1 MSNTKDL
8 IGEQETLD
16 RLISHN
22 LESFEDNDIKSLRN
36 YCFYNNKAIK
46 SVNLP
51 NCEQKSSKSYV
62 FANCY
67 NLHTASLPS
76 ASYIGNNQFSN
87 CYKLKNINLKDNV
100 IIGESAF
107 YNCFSL
113 NNINI
118 NGGGIGSRCFSNT
131 GIGKLVLL
139 DSFWGNSY
147 IFSDSR
153 ISVLDLIHDTKRDN
167 TSLYQYALQS
177 ACSLVHLIIRRNNTI
192 VIPTSD
198 TFLNNTPIKDGIG
211 WIYVPSDLVDTYK
224 SATNWSTYADQIV
237 SIDEYPKSLQ
247 NETISDSWE
256 EIFQAEDNNTYK
268 TKYNIG
274 DIKYLIVGETYV
286 PMQIIAFDRDIL
298 SSDGTSTAKITWL
311 VKSLPFL
318 FPMNFSDNTH
328 SDWVECECREFLNS
342 TIYEQIPENVRNKIV
357 AVDKTYVYRKQ
368 YPTYQADET
377 SICSDKL
384 WIPSAREIFGGSSFE
399 NSGIDYTDFFTD
411 DSSKIKHSGLLTN
424 LASVWWLRSDGGSTN
439 FRYVNSGGGISYTV
453 PSSSYGIAIG
463 FCT

>member
-22 LESFEDNDIKSLRN
+22 LESLEDNDIKSLRN
-36 YCFYNNKAIK
+36 YCFYNNKTIK

-67 NLHTASLPS
+67 NLHTVSLPS

-87 CYKLKNINLKDNV
+87 CYKLKNINLKDNI

-107 YNCFSL
+107 SNCFSL

-118 NGGGIGSRCFSNT
+118 SGSSINTRCFSYT

-139 DSFWGNSY
+139 DSFLGNSY
-147 IFSDSR
+147 LFSNSR

-167 TSLYQYALQS
+167 SRLYQNALQS
-177 ACSLVHLIIRRNNTI
+177 ACCLVHLIIRRNDTI
-192 VIPTSD
+192 VTPTSG
-198 TFLNNTPIKDGIG
+198 TFLNNTPIKNGIG

-224 SATNWSTYADQIV
+224 SATNWSAYADQIV

-298 SSDGTSTAKITWL
+298 SSNETSTTKITWL
-311 VKSLPFL
+311 VKGLPFW
-318 FPMNFSDNTH
+318 FPMNFDTITTGGWK
-328 SDWVECECREFLNS
+328 DCECRKFLND
-342 TIYEQIPENVRNKIV
+342 TIYEQFPENVRNRILSV
-357 AVDKTYVYRKQ
+357 NKTYTTASQ
-368 YPTYQADET
+368 FSSTT
-377 SICSDKL
+377 IISDKL

-424 LASVWWLRSDGGSTN
+424 LASSWWLRSDGGSTN
-439 FRYVNSGGGISYTV
+439 FRYVNSVGGTSYTV
-453 PSSSYGIAIG
+453 PSSIYGIAIG

>member
-22 LESFEDNDIKSLRN
+22 LESLEDNDIKSLRN
-36 YCFYNNKAIK
+36 YCFYNNKTIK

-51 NCEQKSSKSYV
+51 NCEQKSSKSHV
-62 FANCY
+62 FENCY
-67 NLHTASLPS
+67 NLHTVSLPS

-100 IIGESAF
+100 FIGDSAF
-107 YNCFSL
+107 NNCFSL
-113 NNINI
+113 NNINV
-118 NGGGIGSRCFSNT
+118 NGGAIGSTSSRCFSGT

-139 DSFWGNSY
+139 DSFLGNGY
-147 IFSDSR
+147 IFSSSR
-153 ISVLDLIHDTKRDN
+153 ISVLDLIHDTKGDN
-167 TSLYQYALQS
+167 ISLYQYALQS

-192 VIPTSD
+192 VISSSD
-198 TFLNNTPIKDGIG
+198 TFLKDTPIKDGIG
-211 WIYVPSDLVDTYK
+211 WIYVPSDLIDTYK

-298 SSDGTSTAKITWL
+298 SSDETSTAKITWL
-311 VKSLPFL
+311 SKGLSFS
-318 FPMNFSDNTH
+318 FPMNFTSNTTGGWGN
-328 SDWVECECREFLNS
+328 SECRKFLND
-342 TIYEQIPENVRNKIV
+342 TIYEQIPQNVKNKILSV
-357 AVDKTYVYRKQ
+357 NKTYTTASQ
-368 YPTYQADET
+368 SSSTT
-377 SICSDKL
+377 IGSDKL
-384 WIPSAREIFGGSSFE
+384 WIPSAREMYGINFYE
-399 NSGIDYTDFFTD
+399 NSGVDYTDYFSNSTMKTK
-411 DSSKIKHSGLLTN
+411 SSGLT
-424 LASVWWLRSDGGSTN
+424 STTSSYYLRSVYSLSSFQSVSNIGN
-439 FRYVNSGGGISYTV
+439 ISNTDASNV
-453 PSSSYGIAIG
+453 GQFLLG